1 MNSKKMACS
10 WGIGLIV
17 GLYTTF
23 ILQEFW
29 NWFVATSFHLPEVSY
44 WTMYGIQLLFSL
56 LLSPEGQ
63 EAANA
68 HRWKLAFLTLDAC
81 VPEEKRQMMAETL
94 KDYEGTMW
102 MDIGFRIFGRVAG
115 NTLTLVLGW
124 SIRTFLQ

>member
-1 MNSKKMACS
+1 LGSAGGS
-10 WGIGLIV
+10 VQIAWV
-17 GLYTTF
+17 
-23 ILQEFW
+23 
-29 NWFVATSFHLPEVSY
+29 TSRKHTWVTSRERRS
-44 WTMYGIQLLFSL
+44 FSL